1 MPPIGR
7 KPGDNFTKLIESERP
22 VCVFLTNAMMIFC
35 GGGGGGGVHCGVGGR
50 WHDGDDQ
57 DGGLVAALEEK
68 RQRCCS

>member
-1 MPPIGR
+1 M
-7 KPGDNFTKLIESERP
+7 
-22 VCVFLTNAMMIFC
+22 CVFLTNAMMIFC
-35 GGGGGGGVHCGVGGR
+35 GGGGGVHCGVGGG

>member
-1 MPPIGR
+1 
-7 KPGDNFTKLIESERP
+7 

-35 GGGGGGGVHCGVGGR
+35 AGGGAGVHCGVGGG